1 VLGVLLFLLIPLHAA
16 FAKGGT
22 VVRLEPE
29 ALTLQPGETGEV
41 IVRIEGV
48 TDLAGAEVHLE
59 YDADLLEVVDAD
71 PGTEGVQIGHG
82 GFLAADFVVQNQ
94 VDLQAGRIDYAV
106 AQMPPHEPVS
116 GGGPLATVVL
126 RARGEGEGAVVLQT
140 VLLADSSGNA
150 IPTEVAVDRVAV
162 VVGSPTARSCPPAG
176 ALFLSALGLGL
187 IVRSKRVGSDG
198 RPTLVQVDEA
208 E

>member
-1 VLGVLLFLLIPLHAA
+1 MYQLPVAEVPRPCRAVEDAGAKGNFCPLRPLRLCGTVLGVLLFLLIPLHAA

-82 GFLAADFVVQNQ
+82 GFLAADF
-94 VDLQAGRIDYAV
+94 
-106 AQMPPHEPVS
+106 
-116 GGGPLATVVL
+116 
-126 RARGEGEGAVVLQT
+126 
-140 VLLADSSGNA
+140 
-150 IPTEVAVDRVAV
+150 
-162 VVGSPTARSCPPAG
+162 
-176 ALFLSALGLGL
+176 
-187 IVRSKRVGSDG
+187 
-198 RPTLVQVDEA
+198 
-208 E
+208 